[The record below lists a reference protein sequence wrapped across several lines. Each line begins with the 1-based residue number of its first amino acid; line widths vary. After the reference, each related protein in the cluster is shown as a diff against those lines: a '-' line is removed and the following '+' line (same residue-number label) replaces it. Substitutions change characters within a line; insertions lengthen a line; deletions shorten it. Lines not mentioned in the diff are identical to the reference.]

1 MRLSS
6 LSLLLSLTLVSN
18 ALASDTLL
26 AINGTR
32 IFVRSIGAGEPIVVI
47 HGGPGLSH
55 QYLLEPFSAL
65 ADRYRVIFYD
75 QRGCGWSDAFSPGDS
90 VTMDM
95 LVNDLEGVRS
105 ALGIERIDLVGQSWG
120 AIIAMNYAL
129 AHPSRVRRLLLLEP
143 APGSR
148 EYLPHVQQTLMRRL
162 SPRSLERLKI
172 LAQMPELRNDPK
184 VFREF
189 LQIRTDTYFADTT
202 LSGAPRFTY
211 FDSKMVQKFF
221 ESSAM
226 FGPYMLSYDLYDR
239 IVDIACPTLI
249 VHGDHDVIPTEAIDR
264 LGKSIP
270 NAEVHIIKECGHFVH
285 LERPN
290 VYFSLIR
297 SFLSKPAP

>member
-6 LSLLLSLTLVSN
+6 FSLLLYLAINSS
-18 ALASDTLL
+18 ALATDTLL
-26 AINGTR
+26 TISGTR
-32 IFVRSIGAGEPIVVI
+32 LFVRTVGAGEPIVVI

-55 QYLLEPFSAL
+55 QYLLEPFSSL

-95 LVNDLEGVRS
+95 MVNDLEGVRS
-105 ALGIERIDLVGQSWG
+105 ALGVEHINLVGQSWG

-129 AHPSRVRRLLLLEP
+129 AYPSRVRRLLLLEP

-148 EYLPHVQQTLMRRL
+148 EYLPQVQQTLMRRL

-172 LAQMPELRNDPK
+172 LGQMPELRSDPAI
-184 VFREF
+184 FREF
-189 LQIRTDTYFADTT
+189 LQIRTDTYFADTS
-202 LSGAPRFTY
+202 LAKVPRFLY
-211 FDSKMVQKFF
+211 FDTRMVKQFF

-226 FGPYMLSYDLYDR
+226 FGPYMLSFDLHDR
-239 IVDIACPTLI
+239 IVNIECPTLI
-249 VHGDHDVIPTEAIDR
+249 VHGDYDVIPTEAIER
-264 LGKSIP
+264 LGKAISKS
-270 NAEVHIIKECGHFVH
+270 EVHIVKECGHFVH
-285 LERPN
+285 LERPDI
-290 VYFSLIR
+290 YFSLIR